1 VESQQELSKP
11 QRQGAGRRCSMCAA
25 FPRLATEFL
34 DPRTG
39 RTVRLYECECGE
51 LSWDD

>member
-1 VESQQELSKP
+1 
-11 QRQGAGRRCSMCAA
+11 
-25 FPRLATEFL
+25 LATEFL

-51 LSWDD
+51 LSWDDGKTAFA